1 MSLSLEPPPNETE
14 YDKLE
19 KAREDEEREEIELD
33 NAEEAVWS
41 SGNIGQNLE
50 ECFNSLD
57 LRLEK
62 EDCVVFPLSNM
73 TAMGV

>member
-1 MSLSLEPPPNETE
+1 MSILDICFSTFWRTPKKCVIRRPP
-14 YDKLE
+14 
-19 KAREDEEREEIELD
+19 REEIKLD

-41 SGNIGQNLE
+41 GGNIRQNLE